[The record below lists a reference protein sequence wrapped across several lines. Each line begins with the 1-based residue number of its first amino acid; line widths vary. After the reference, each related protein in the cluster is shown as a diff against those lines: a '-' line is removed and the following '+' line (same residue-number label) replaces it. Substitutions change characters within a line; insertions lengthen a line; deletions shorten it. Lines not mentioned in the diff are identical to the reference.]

1 MNIKN
6 TVNKEEIDKF
16 SKLADEWW
24 DPSGKFAPLH
34 KFNPIRQEYIIN
46 EISKNFDIN
55 IDNPSSLEKLKIL
68 DVGCGGGL
76 LCEPLSRLGAKVTGI
91 DASEKNIE
99 IAKAHARKGNI
110 NVNYICTSP
119 EKVNESYDVILCME
133 VVEHVE
139 DLNFFYKSC
148 SKLLNKNGLIF
159 FATINKTIKSYLL
172 AILGAEYVLR
182 WLPIGTHDWKKF
194 VKPSHMIN
202 SLSQIGLYH
211 KDIIGVVFN
220 PLINKW
226 KLSKDLDVNYMSYFK
241 RN

>member
-202 SLSQIGLYH
+202 SLSQIGLFY

>member
-55 IDNPSSLEKLKIL
+55 IDNPGSLEKLKIL

-76 LCEPLSRLGAKVTGI
+76 LCEPLARLGAKVTGI

-110 NVNYICTSP
+110 NINYICTSP
-119 EKVNESYDVILCME
+119 EKMNESFDVILCME

-139 DLNFFYKSC
+139 DLDFFYKSC

-159 FATINKTIKSYLL
+159 FATINKTVKSYIL

-194 VKPSHMIN
+194 VKPSHML
-202 SLSQIGLYH
+202 SLIH
-211 KDIIGVVFN
+211 I
-220 PLINKW
+220 
-226 KLSKDLDVNYMSYFK
+226 
-241 RN
+241 

>member
-76 LCEPLSRLGAKVTGI
+76 LCEPLARLGAKVTGI

-110 NVNYICTSP
+110 NINYICTSP
-119 EKVNESYDVILCME
+119 EKMNESFDVTLCME

-148 SKLLNKNGLIF
+148 SKLLKKNGLIF

-202 SLSQIGLYH
+202 SLSQIGLSH
-211 KDIIGVVFN
+211 KDIIGVIFN

>member
-55 IDNPSSLEKLKIL
+55 IDNPSSLKKLKIL

-139 DLNFFYKSC
+139 DLDFF
-148 SKLLNKNGLIF
+148 L
-159 FATINKTIKSYLL
+159 
-172 AILGAEYVLR
+172 
-182 WLPIGTHDWKKF
+182 
-194 VKPSHMIN
+194 
-202 SLSQIGLYH
+202 
-211 KDIIGVVFN
+211 
-220 PLINKW
+220 
-226 KLSKDLDVNYMSYFK
+226 
-241 RN
+241 